1 MSDWP
6 VGDNYIIMRLVTCG
20 VRFKFVLGKKVITVS
35 QNFASV
41 LMVIGNRMILY
52 FLSYTKYAGRQWSV
66 DAAFNKGVADGMWLT
81 K

>member
-6 VGDNYIIMRLVTCG
+6 VGDNCIIMRLVTCG

-41 LMVIGNRMILY
+41 LVVIENRMI
-52 FLSYTKYAGRQWSV
+52 
-66 DAAFNKGVADGMWLT
+66 
-81 K
+81 